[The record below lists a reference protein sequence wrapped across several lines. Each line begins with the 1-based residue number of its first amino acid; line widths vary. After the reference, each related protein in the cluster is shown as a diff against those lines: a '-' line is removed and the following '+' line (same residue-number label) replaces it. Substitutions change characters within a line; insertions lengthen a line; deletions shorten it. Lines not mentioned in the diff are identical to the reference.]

1 MTVST
6 LVIFQDKSME
16 KNAACPSCGKKGRM
30 VKPLTV
36 ESLLTEEA
44 RSRVIRADGFR
55 FCAEPSCN
63 VAYFH
68 PETGDRF
75 LRSEVRV
82 RIGQKET
89 APPRPICY
97 CFNHTVEEIESE
109 LAKTGTSHIS
119 DEITQRCRQGLD
131 RCEETNPQ
139 GICCLG
145 AVRQVLLAAQAKR
158 AGVNPVPV
166 GSQEVNC
173 TAPGLKPNSQCCCP
187 PGDSKSFSLK

>member
-97 CFNHTVEEIESE
+97 CFNHTVEEIESGSRRRGHR
-109 LAKTGTSHIS
+109 TYPTRSP
-119 DEITQRCRQGLD
+119 R
-131 RCEETNPQ
+131 
-139 GICCLG
+139 G
-145 AVRQVLLAAQAKR
+145 AGRAWTDARKR
-158 AGVNPVPV
+158 IRK
-166 GSQEVNC
+166 GSV
-173 TAPGLKPNSQCCCP
+173 A
-187 PGDSKSFSLK
+187 